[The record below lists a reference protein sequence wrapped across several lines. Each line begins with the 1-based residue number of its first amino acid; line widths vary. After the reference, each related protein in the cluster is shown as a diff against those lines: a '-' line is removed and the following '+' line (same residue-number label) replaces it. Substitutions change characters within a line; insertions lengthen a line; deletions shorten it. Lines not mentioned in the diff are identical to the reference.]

1 MKRYLLILSLFICSL
16 GVVAQTV
23 NDKFTLHEFKQTTDD
38 MVTGKF
44 SYSEVLD
51 ANAKS
56 ITFEIINYK
65 KIGGDYS
72 PETYAGFD
80 ATERVPEGETLSSDT
95 QFSFYIDGLDL
106 TGNVIYKFA
115 IKAIKHMNDDSTVEE
130 LVFVYKQGNNYKV
143 TTDEA
148 QATEFT
154 FTYGLAI
161 PELSNK
167 KSSSVVIS
175 WSKECVWGEP
185 EFYTIYGRNMNKPI
199 ATTTETSYF
208 INNLI
213 SGYDYS
219 FFVRAYD
226 ANGNYLSSSS
236 DVLYTPERVDC
247 ITFTDVKVE
256 NNSIAL
262 SILGYD
268 NDGPFQTEASVYRLK
283 NADEEIVCNSI
294 DREGFLNFEFESIDY
309 SEEFRLETEKV
320 VEEKKIKAVG
330 IFRLKSDGSGIE
342 EQYCDIVFDL
352 WATHVTQ
359 YTATIE
365 WSNPGFDAQ
374 KAVLEIYNIDK
385 DPDLKNEPE
394 QKINISNPRAYKYS
408 VGALEH
414 STNYK
419 FILKLSDTY
428 NNQAKDDVKIKTKVG
443 SICGLENT
451 TSASIIG
458 CGNNGFLAPY
468 DVEFYTEDIDGQ
480 PTMTVRFRL
489 NSADEINNVSLFYGP
504 NPNNI
509 LEFIFTIKAIEMKK
523 GEDGWYS
530 CTFDKLGGNKMKTG
544 DKMYFAVMLTPA
556 KRCSWLSLSSF
567 YLTKSVAY
575 QVGTGCQDEEIF
587 QIVEFEKLYD
597 TQSQFTLKTTGRMA
611 SVGVFPESGYNK
623 TTGEFDLDQRK
634 FYNNFDDAPS
644 SFTLDISDPVK
655 YPVGKYYL
663 HIHDVYGEA
672 ADLKYLWAIY

>member
-1 MKRYLLILSLFICSL
+1 MKRFLLILSVFLTSLLAMAQNEITLFDF
-16 GVVAQTV
+16 A
-23 NDKFTLHEFKQTTDD
+23 QTTDD
-38 MVTGKF
+38 MVSGKF
-44 SYSEVLD
+44 SYSDVLD
-51 ANAKS
+51 PEAKS
-56 ITFEIINYK
+56 ITFQVINYK
-65 KIGGDYS
+65 KIEGVYS
-72 PETYAGFD
+72 PETYAEFN
-80 ATERVPEGETLSSDT
+80 ATERVPEGETLSADT
-95 QFSFYIDGLDL
+95 KFSFYIDALDL
-106 TGNVIYKFA
+106 TGNVTYKFA
-115 IKAIKHMNDDSTVEE
+115 IKAIKHMKNDSKVED

-143 TTDEA
+143 TTNEA

-154 FTYGLAI
+154 FTYGLKT
-161 PELSNK
+161 PELTNK

-175 WSKECVWGEP
+175 WSDECEWGKP
-185 EFYTIYGRNMNKPI
+185 AFYTIFGRNMNKPI

-208 INNLI
+208 IKNLV
-213 SGYDYS
+213 SEYNYS

-226 ANGNYLSSSS
+226 ENGNYLSSSA
-236 DVLYTPERVDC
+236 DVTYTPERVDC
-247 ITFTDVKVE
+247 ITFTE
-256 NNSIAL
+256 ASMNNKTVSLRIY
-262 SILGYD
+262 GYD
-268 NDGPFQTEASVYRLK
+268 DDGPFQTDENVYTLINDGGK
-283 NADEEIVCNSI
+283 GVCSSI
-294 DREGFLNFEFESIDY
+294 SRDGEFEFEFESIVGKD
-309 SEEFRLETEKV
+309 FRLETDKIV
-320 VEEKKIKAVG
+320 GDKKIKAVG
-330 IFRLKSDGSGIE
+330 LFVLKNDGTAIE
-342 EQYCDIVFDL
+342 TQSCDIEFSL
-352 WATHVTQ
+352 QATHVTQ
-359 YTATIE
+359 YTATLK
-365 WSNPGFDAQ
+365 WSDPGFEAN
-374 KAVLEIYNIDK
+374 KAVLEVYNTDK
-385 DPDLKNEPE
+385 DPDLKYKPE
-394 QKINISNPRAYKYS
+394 QTIQIPNPRAYQYS

-419 FILKLSDTY
+419 FILKLADQY
-428 NNQAKDDVKIKTKVG
+428 HNQAKGEVSIKTKVG

-451 TSASIIG
+451 SSASSIG
-458 CGNNGFLAPY
+458 CGDKGFLAPY

-489 NSADEINNVSLFYGP
+489 NSIDEISSVSLFYGP

-509 LEFIFTIKAIEMKK
+509 IEFIFTIKSIGMEK
-523 GEDGWYS
+523 GPDGWYT
-530 CTFDKLGGNKMKTG
+530 CTFDKLGNTKMKNG

-611 SVGVFPESGYNK
+611 SVGVFPEDGYIDGK
-623 TTGEFDLDQRK
+623 FIIEKRK

-672 ADLKYLWAIY
+672 TDLKYLWAIY

>member
-38 MVTGKF
+38 MVTGVF
-44 SYSEVLD
+44 SYSEVVGE
-51 ANAKS
+51 NIESTK
-56 ITFEIINYK
+56 FQIIKYK
-65 KIGGDYS
+65 KTEGNYA
-72 PETYAGFD
+72 PEIYAEFN
-80 ATERVPEGETLSSDT
+80 ATERVPEGETLSADT
-95 QFSFYIDGLDL
+95 KFSFYIDGLDL

-115 IKAIKHMNDDSTVEE
+115 IKAIKEMKDDSTVEE

-148 QATEFT
+148 QAKEFT
-154 FTYGLAI
+154 FTYGLKT
-161 PELSNK
+161 PEMSNK
-167 KSSSVVIS
+167 KSSSVTLS
-175 WSKECVWGEP
+175 WKSDCVWGTP
-185 EFYTIYGRNMNKPI
+185 EFYSIFDRNSDKLI
-199 ATTTETSYF
+199 ATTSETTYTVT
-208 INNLI
+208 NLLPNTN
-213 SGYDYS
+213 YS
-219 FFVRAYD
+219 FFIRAY
-226 ANGNYLSSSS
+226 ANGEYLSSSE
-236 DVLYTPERVDC
+236 DVAYKPDVVECLTFDDARVY
-247 ITFTDVKVE
+247 E
-256 NNSIAL
+256 SNAL
-262 SILGYD
+262 SLRVLGLKTIYD
-268 NDGPFQTEASVYRLK
+268 INTLNVYMGEEEYDWCGSSMDENDEYIDVGFRSNIDVTKEFRVEAKNKNNGYKAIGLFK
-283 NADEEIVCNSI
+283 LNAD
-294 DREGFLNFEFESIDY
+294 
-309 SEEFRLETEKV
+309 
-320 VEEKKIKAVG
+320 
-330 IFRLKSDGSGIE
+330 GSAIE

-359 YTATIE
+359 YTATLE
-365 WSNPGFDAQ
+365 WTDPGF
-374 KAVLEIYNIDK
+374 V
-385 DPDLKNEPE
+385 PNEATLIITNLDNSE
-394 QKINISNPRAYKYS
+394 TEEVKIPNPKTFKYS
-408 VGALEH
+408 VGNLEH

-419 FILKLSDTY
+419 FELKLKDEY
-428 NNQAKDDVKIKTKVG
+428 LNMAKADVKIKTKVG

-489 NSADEINNVSLFYGP
+489 NSADEISSVSLFYGP

-509 LEFIFTIKAIEMKK
+509 IEFIFTIKSIGMEK
-523 GEDGWYS
+523 GPDGWYT
-530 CTFDKLGGNKMKTG
+530 CTFDKLGNTKMKNG

-575 QVGTGCQDEEIF
+575 QVGTGCQDEEVF
-587 QIVEFEKLYD
+587 QIVKFTKLYD
-597 TQSQFTLKTTGRMA
+597 RQSQFTLQTNGRMA

-623 TTGEFDLDQRK
+623 TTGEFDLDQRI
-634 FYNNFDDAPS
+634 FYNNFDDSPS

-655 YPVGKYYL
+655 YPVGTYYL

-672 ADLKYLWAIY
+672 ESLKYLWAIY

>member
-38 MVTGKF
+38 MVTGVF
-44 SYSEVLD
+44 SYSEVVGE
-51 ANAKS
+51 NIESTK
-56 ITFEIINYK
+56 FQIIKYK
-65 KIGGDYS
+65 KTEGNYA
-72 PETYAGFD
+72 PEIYAEFN
-80 ATERVPEGETLSSDT
+80 ATERVPEGETLSADT
-95 QFSFYIDGLDL
+95 KFSFYIDGLDL

-115 IKAIKHMNDDSTVEE
+115 IKAIKEMKDDSTVEE

-148 QATEFT
+148 QAKEFT
-154 FTYGLAI
+154 FTYGLKT
-161 PELSNK
+161 PEMSNK
-167 KSSSVVIS
+167 KSSSVTLS
-175 WSKECVWGEP
+175 WKSDCVWGTP
-185 EFYTIYGRNMNKPI
+185 EFYSIFDRNSDKLI
-199 ATTTETSYF
+199 ATTSETTYTVT
-208 INNLI
+208 NLLPNTN
-213 SGYDYS
+213 YS
-219 FFVRAYD
+219 FFIRAY
-226 ANGNYLSSSS
+226 ANGEYLSSSE
-236 DVLYTPERVDC
+236 DVAYKPDVVECLTFDDARVY
-247 ITFTDVKVE
+247 E
-256 NNSIAL
+256 SNAL
-262 SILGYD
+262 SLRVLGLKTIYD
-268 NDGPFQTEASVYRLK
+268 INTLNVYMGEEEYDWCGSSMDENDEYIDVGFLSNIDVTKEFRVEAKNKNNGYKAIGLFK
-283 NADEEIVCNSI
+283 LNAD
-294 DREGFLNFEFESIDY
+294 
-309 SEEFRLETEKV
+309 
-320 VEEKKIKAVG
+320 
-330 IFRLKSDGSGIE
+330 GSAIE

-359 YTATIE
+359 YTATLE
-365 WSNPGFDAQ
+365 WTDPGF
-374 KAVLEIYNIDK
+374 V
-385 DPDLKNEPE
+385 PNEATLIITNLDNSE
-394 QKINISNPRAYKYS
+394 TEEVKIPNPKTFKYS
-408 VGALEH
+408 VGNLEH

-419 FILKLSDTY
+419 FELKLKDEY
-428 NNQAKDDVKIKTKVG
+428 LNMAKADVKIKTKVG

-468 DVEFYTEDIDGQ
+468 DVEFYTEDINGQ

-489 NSADEINNVSLFYGP
+489 NSADEISSVSLFYGP

-509 LEFIFTIKAIEMKK
+509 IEFIFTIKSIGMEK
-523 GEDGWYS
+523 GPDGWYT

-575 QVGTGCQDEEIF
+575 QVGTGCQDEEVF
-587 QIVEFEKLYD
+587 QIVKFTKLYD
-597 TQSQFTLKTTGRMA
+597 RQSQFTLQTNGRMA

-634 FYNNFDDAPS
+634 FYNNFDDSPS

-655 YPVGKYYL
+655 YPVGTYYL

-672 ADLKYLWAIY
+672 EGLKYLWAIY

>member
-23 NDKFTLHEFKQTTDD
+23 NDKFTLHEFKRTTDD
-38 MVTGKF
+38 MVTGVF
-44 SYSEVLD
+44 SYSEVLGE
-51 ANAKS
+51 NIESTK
-56 ITFEIINYK
+56 FQIIKYK
-65 KIGGDYS
+65 KTEGNYA
-72 PETYAGFD
+72 PEIYAEFD
-80 ATERVPEGETLSSDT
+80 ATERVPEGETLSTDT

-115 IKAIKHMNDDSTVEE
+115 IKAIKEMKDDSTVED
-130 LVFVYKQGNNYKV
+130 LVFVYKEGNDYIV
-143 TTDEA
+143 ATDEA
-148 QATEFT
+148 QATEFS
-154 FTYGLAI
+154 FTYGLKT
-161 PELSNK
+161 PEMSNK
-167 KSSSVVIS
+167 KSSSVTLS
-175 WSKECVWGEP
+175 WKSDCVWGTP
-185 EFYTIYGRNMNKPI
+185 EFYSIFDRNSDKLI
-199 ATTTETSYF
+199 ATTSETTYTVT
-208 INNLI
+208 NLLPNTN
-213 SGYDYS
+213 YS
-219 FFVRAYD
+219 FFIRAY
-226 ANGNYLSSSS
+226 ANGEYLSSSE
-236 DVLYTPERVDC
+236 DVAYKPEVVECLTFDDARVY
-247 ITFTDVKVE
+247 E
-256 NNSIAL
+256 SNAL
-262 SILGYD
+262 SLRVLGLKTIYD
-268 NDGPFQTEASVYRLK
+268 INTLNIYMGEEEYDWCGSSMDENDEYIDVGFLSNIDVTKEFRVEAKNKNNGYKAIGLFK
-283 NADEEIVCNSI
+283 LNAD
-294 DREGFLNFEFESIDY
+294 
-309 SEEFRLETEKV
+309 
-320 VEEKKIKAVG
+320 
-330 IFRLKSDGSGIE
+330 GSAIE

-359 YTATIE
+359 YTATLE
-365 WSNPGFDAQ
+365 WTDPGF
-374 KAVLEIYNIDK
+374 V
-385 DPDLKNEPE
+385 PNEATLIITNLDNSE
-394 QKINISNPRAYKYS
+394 TEEVKIPNPKTFKYS
-408 VGALEH
+408 VGNLEH

-419 FILKLSDTY
+419 FELKLKDEY
-428 NNQAKDDVKIKTKVG
+428 LNMAKADVKIKTKVG

-489 NSADEINNVSLFYGP
+489 NSADEISSVSLFYGP

-509 LEFIFTIKAIEMKK
+509 IEFIFTIKSIGMEK
-523 GEDGWYS
+523 GPDGWYS

-575 QVGTGCQDEEIF
+575 QVGTGCQDEEVF
-587 QIVEFEKLYD
+587 QIVKFTKLYD
-597 TQSQFTLKTTGRMA
+597 RQSQFTLQTNGRMA

-634 FYNNFDDAPS
+634 FYNNFDDSPS

-655 YPVGKYYL
+655 YPVGTYYL

-672 ADLKYLWAIY
+672 EGLKYLWAIY